1 MDLLLIKVPY
11 RISSS
16 KVISGFDHD
25 APPLGIFILKAY
37 LDQFGYD
44 VKAMHMMSQED
55 YTEIKDII
63 LAGNAKLI
71 GLSATTYEFEQA
83 LSLARKLKQLNNSLY
98 IIMGGPHVSYNYEE
112 ALEHDCVD
120 LVSLFEGEETLRE
133 IIDNLN
139 GKDVENKE
147 KIRGIAYKE
156 NGNIIVTPERDK
168 LNLDSIPTISY
179 KELDLSRYDQ
189 PGSLVTSRGCVG
201 RCIFCTA
208 ANTKYRERSAEKVF
222 EDICNLYHNAG
233 ISEIA
238 ILENSFTINE
248 KRTRRICDLLIK
260 ENMPIRWSC
269 EARVETSIELLK
281 LMKEAGCYAVQFGIE
296 SANDKTLKNIRKGIN
311 IKQISEAINN
321 ALAVGIE
328 NICCNYIIGLPGDTK
343 ESLMNTFEYMR
354 KFKGNR
360 RVRQSISVLTPY
372 PGTYIYNHA
381 DEMGV
386 KIISKDWKRYNG
398 MDVVGE
404 TKNLSA
410 KEIRKLYFDAYNEF
424 YVPSYK
430 EFF

>member
-133 IIDNLN
+133 IIDNFN

-156 NGNIIVTPERDK
+156 NGNI
-168 LNLDSIPTISY
+168 
-179 KELDLSRYDQ
+179 
-189 PGSLVTSRGCVG
+189 
-201 RCIFCTA
+201 
-208 ANTKYRERSAEKVF
+208 
-222 EDICNLYHNAG
+222 
-233 ISEIA
+233 
-238 ILENSFTINE
+238 
-248 KRTRRICDLLIK
+248 
-260 ENMPIRWSC
+260 
-269 EARVETSIELLK
+269 RV
-281 LMKEAGCYAVQFGIE
+281 
-296 SANDKTLKNIRKGIN
+296 KT
-311 IKQISEAINN
+311 
-321 ALAVGIE
+321 
-328 NICCNYIIGLPGDTK
+328 
-343 ESLMNTFEYMR
+343 
-354 KFKGNR
+354 
-360 RVRQSISVLTPY
+360 
-372 PGTYIYNHA
+372 
-381 DEMGV
+381 
-386 KIISKDWKRYNG
+386 
-398 MDVVGE
+398 
-404 TKNLSA
+404 
-410 KEIRKLYFDAYNEF
+410 
-424 YVPSYK
+424 
-430 EFF
+430 